1 MAQIDDW
8 VAALHASLGRA
19 ADIFLNPVKEP
30 DGTKTKVYFQ
40 LKETLTPEIAAGTH
54 EGGIVELNTD
64 QIEIECKATDIPENI
79 VVSVKN
85 MNIGDVLHA
94 GDIKLPEG
102 MKLVTQSDILVV
114 SCHMVAAAKS
124 TEEMEMEMPS
134 APEVIGED
142 KESEEAETE

>member
-1 MAQIDDW
+1 
-8 VAALHASLGRA
+8 
-19 ADIFLNPVKEP
+19 
-30 DGTKTKVYFQ
+30 
-40 LKETLTPEIAAGTH
+40 
-54 EGGIVELNTD
+54 
-64 QIEIECKATDIPENI
+64 
-79 VVSVKN
+79 